1 MLPIEV
7 RITKDAGKF
16 VPSQDPVTLSKSH
29 GDVVQWQNDTGEQI
43 TIKFGAGTPF
53 PGRMNPYTISPGS
66 FQQSGL
72 IEGAAGK
79 WKYNIEGASGAITD
93 PDVVIEP

>member
-7 RITKDAGKF
+7 RITKDATKF
-16 VPSQDPVTLSKSH
+16 VPSQDPVTLSKSNGH
-29 GDVVQWQNDTGEQI
+29 VVQWHNDTNEQI

-53 PGRMNPYTISPGS
+53 PSHMNPYIVSPGK

-72 IEGAAGK
+72 IEGTAGK
-79 WKYNIEGASGAITD
+79 WKYNIEGASGTITD